1 MPVLDDSGPVDRR
14 TTSDP
19 IGGIRRPTAHSFTKR
34 HCKFMATLASP
45 TRPIGRLVLA
55 GSSPVIALA
64 VAALGMRWMLTSSL
78 VVGHAY
84 LALAVAMLALA
95 MSALLLRNAFFPGLA
110 VSNSFVAASGVVLA
124 GWAWQRMAFNLLIPR
139 RFLEYGYF
147 LTEPGK
153 RARHFVLELPGATV
167 AVALTLLLLIA
178 VICAWQQ
185 RARWS
190 VVFMVLWW
198 LVLIA
203 VFGLPYLNW
212 SLQGDA
218 AIFI

>member
-1 MPVLDDSGPVDRR
+1 
-14 TTSDP
+14 
-19 IGGIRRPTAHSFTKR
+19 
-34 HCKFMATLASP
+34 MAILVSP

-55 GSSPVIALA
+55 GFSPVIALA
-64 VAALGMRWMLTSSL
+64 VAAVSMLWALTSGS

-110 VSNSFVAASGVVLA
+110 VSSSFVAALGVVLT
-124 GWAWQRMAFNLLIPR
+124 GWAWQRLAFNLLIPR

-167 AVALTLLLLIA
+167 AAALTLLLLVA

-185 RARWS
+185 KARWS
-190 VVFMVLWW
+190 VAFMILWW
-198 LVLIA
+198 LVLTV
-203 VFGLPYLNW
+203 VFGLPYLKW

-218 AIFI
+218 AVFI